1 MEKKVFDVKATMLEQ
16 DDVKELVEEAV
27 EKVMEFA

>member
-1 MEKKVFDVKATMLEQ
+1 MERKMFDVRATRLER
-16 DDVKELVEEAV
+16 DDVRELVEEAV